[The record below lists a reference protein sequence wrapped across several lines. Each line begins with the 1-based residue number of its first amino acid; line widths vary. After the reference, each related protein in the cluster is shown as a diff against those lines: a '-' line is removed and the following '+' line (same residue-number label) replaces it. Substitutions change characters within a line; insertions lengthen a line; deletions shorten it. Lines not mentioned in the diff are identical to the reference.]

1 MMSRNSAWQQISRI
15 TTRRKVNKLLRNLL
29 GGKSAHLFHVFPVV
43 TMNATKNKSAGTS
56 TAASTIM
63 HNNSI
68 LSGPASQALS
78 DFADRLPEPEY
89 LKRTMIGQAQPGG
102 EPSCSRKR
110 RKSSIDMDSL
120 LESIKPVEDSIAFP
134 VIEWVYDDDDN
145 EDEPR
150 NSSRSCCV
158 PDTAKSTDGVELSS
172 WERLYAS
179 TSQLGKRSYHTGLI
193 RSKYDTIS
201 LASEMLSQLSQSDR
215 RPRSDGVT
223 SFPTKSSLTMLSL
236 RGSNSAADAV
246 AAILVKAVNA

>member
-1 MMSRNSAWQQISRI
+1 M
-15 TTRRKVNKLLRNLL
+15 
-29 GGKSAHLFHVFPVV
+29 
-43 TMNATKNKSAGTS
+43 TMNATKNESAGTS
-56 TAASTIM
+56 SAASAIAY
-63 HNNSI
+63 NCI

-89 LKRTMIGQAQPGG
+89 LKRTMIGQAQTEG
-102 EPSCSRKR
+102 EPSCLPRCNKR

-134 VIEWVYDDDDN
+134 NIEWVYDDDDN

-150 NSSRSCCV
+150 NASRRCSISDPV
-158 PDTAKSTDGVELSS
+158 KSTDGVELSS

-215 RPRSDGVT
+215 RPRSDGVK
-223 SFPTKSSLTMLSL
+223 SFPTKSLAMLSL

>member
-1 MMSRNSAWQQISRI
+1 
-15 TTRRKVNKLLRNLL
+15 
-29 GGKSAHLFHVFPVV
+29 
-43 TMNATKNKSAGTS
+43 MNATKNKSAGTS
-56 TAASTIM
+56 TAASTIAYT
-63 HNNSI
+63 NSI

-102 EPSCSRKR
+102 EPSSCSRKR

-134 VIEWVYDDDDN
+134 AIEWVYDDDDN

-193 RSKYDTIS
+193 PSKYDTIS

-215 RPRSDGVT
+215 RPRSDSVK
-223 SFPTKSSLTMLSL
+223 SFPTKSLTMLSL